1 MSTHPGAP
9 LPADEKGSNAAPS
22 DTASPRRRALGPG
35 RLWGP
40 AAAEA
45 DEVDSNEN
53 EAQAQAQACQGH
65 HQQQGLGKGVT
76 SGIRGAPGSLPVCLK
91 VLALG
96 SQCRWKAPLASW
108 GAEPSRGFQV
118 CEERRHSR
126 PLPGWQPGLWDSGL
140 EGASNWEAQVCS
152 ALQRLCDLWQGPS
165 PL

>member
-9 LPADEKGSNAAPS
+9 LPADEKGSNAAPG

-76 SGIRGAPGSLPVCLK
+76 SGITGVPGSLPVWLE
-91 VLALG
+91 VLGLG
-96 SQCRWKAPLASW
+96 SLGGRRPWLA
-108 GAEPSRGFQV
+108 GGPSSSHGFQV
-118 CEERRHSR
+118 CEQRRHSQ
-126 PLPGWQPGLWDSGL
+126 PLPGWQPGLWDLGL
-140 EGASNWEAQVCS
+140 EGASN
-152 ALQRLCDLWQGPS
+152 
-165 PL
+165 